1 MELSYA
7 QTLLEALEDGII
19 STAEISALN
28 ELAQSLEMATN
39 MQLQI
44 HSRIMRMLAEESWKD
59 GVVSRSEQTEIV
71 TTGESLGFSESES
84 KLFIKEIEELR
95 ASTIGASAIDI
106 PENWNL
112 GEPLYVGDRVVIT
125 GCYEVGRTDLENQ
138 ARALGIRITGSIS
151 GKTSMLVSDGTIGGN
166 KDNDAKK
173 LGVRTISP
181 EVFREL
187 LKFVQPKLE
196 AD

>member
-1 MELSYA
+1 M
-7 QTLLEALEDGII
+7 
-19 STAEISALN
+19 
-28 ELAQSLEMATN
+28 
-39 MQLQI
+39 
-44 HSRIMRMLAEESWKD
+44 
-59 GVVSRSEQTEIV
+59 SRSEQTEIV

-95 ASTIGASAIDI
+95 ASTIGASAKDI
-106 PENWNL
+106 PENWNH

-196 AD
+196 AA